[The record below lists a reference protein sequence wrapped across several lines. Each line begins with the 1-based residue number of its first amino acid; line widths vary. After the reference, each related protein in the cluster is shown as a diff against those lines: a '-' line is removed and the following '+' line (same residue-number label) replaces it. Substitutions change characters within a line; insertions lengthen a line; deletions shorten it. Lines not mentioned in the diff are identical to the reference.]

1 MLDKHVLR
9 QVMGQF
15 ATGITVVTT
24 HLNGK
29 NYGFTANSFTSA
41 SLEPPLVLFCL
52 NKTSEGCQE
61 FIESGCFA
69 INILAHNQTEISN
82 RFANSKLEPHQ
93 RFEGL
98 AIEQAKTGSP
108 ILQNT
113 MGWFDCQLKTH
124 YDGGD
129 HWIFIGEVVDLFR
142 SEENEPLI
150 YFGGKYRSLA
160 E

>member
-1 MLDKHVLR
+1 MLDKQALR
-9 QVMGQF
+9 QAMGQF

-29 NYGFTANSFTSA
+29 NYGFTANSFTSV
-41 SLEPPLVLFCL
+41 SLDPPLVLFCL

-61 FIESGCFA
+61 FLDSGCFA

-82 RFANSKLEPHQ
+82 RFANSSLEPHQ
-93 RFEGL
+93 RFEDL
-98 AIEQAKTGSP
+98 DTEQGKTGSP
-108 ILQNT
+108 LLKNT

-129 HWIFIGEVVDLFR
+129 HWIFIGEVVDIFR
-142 SEENEPLI
+142 SEEDKPL
-150 YFGGKYRSLA
+150 L
-160 E
+160 

>member
-1 MLDKHVLR
+1 MLDKKALR
-9 QVMGQF
+9 EVMGQF

-29 NYGFTANSFTSA
+29 NYGFTANSFTSV

-52 NKTSEGCQE
+52 NKASEGCQE
-61 FIESGCFA
+61 FIDSGSFA
-69 INILAHNQTEISN
+69 INILAHNQAELSN
-82 RFANSKLEPHQ
+82 RFANPTLDPQQ
-93 RFEGL
+93 RFENL
-98 AIEQAKTGSP
+98 DIKQAKTGAP

-113 MGWFDCQLKTH
+113 MGWFDCQLKMH

-129 HWIFIGEVVDLFR
+129 HWIFIGEVVDMFH
-142 SEENEPLI
+142 SKENKPIL
-150 YFGGKYRSLA
+150 YFAGKYRYLA

>member
-1 MLDKHVLR
+1 MLDKQALR
-9 QVMGQF
+9 QAMGQF

-29 NYGFTANSFTSA
+29 NYGFTANSFTSV
-41 SLEPPLVLFCL
+41 SLDPPLVLFCL

-61 FIESGCFA
+61 FLDSGCFA

-82 RFANSKLEPHQ
+82 RFANSSLEPHQ
-93 RFEGL
+93 RFENL
-98 AIEQAKTGSP
+98 DTEQGKTGSP
-108 ILQNT
+108 LLKNT

-129 HWIFIGEVVDLFR
+129 HWIFIGEVVDIFR
-142 SEENEPLI
+142 SEEDKPLL
-150 YFGGKYRSLA
+150 YFAGKYRLL
-160 E
+160 EE